1 LVQSDE
7 ERKQKEREYYQ
18 THKEDYR
25 RRGKEWNEKNR
36 ERRNE
41 QARLR
46 RLKNPEKFKKY
57 QKEWNEKNPDNL
69 KKSQKK
75 YYHNN
80 KEARRANSK
89 KWEINNRE
97 RYLKRAKDYNKLHS
111 KDKQEWNKNK
121 RLLVLSHYSKIL
133 SKSNIPICMN
143 CGLNGIEFLHIDHI
157 EGIKNKEVK
166 HIRAGS
172 NLINY
177 LIRENFPKGYQ
188 VLCGNCNWLK
198 HFELKGKIL
207 STKKENVQKRIVL
220 NNIKKEVMTYYS
232 KGKIQCMCCG
242 FGNLLA
248 LTMDHIKGRKDVKH
262 RIDYQGK
269 LLYYWLRRNDYPK
282 DFQVLCIM
290 CNLAKHDN
298 DVCPHQLEEIKN

>member
-1 LVQSDE
+1 MVLSDD
-7 ERKQKEREYYQ
+7 ERKQREREYYQ

-25 RRGKEWNEKNR
+25 RRSKEWNEKNR
-36 ERRNE
+36 DRLNE
-41 QARLR
+41 LSRLR
-46 RLKNPEKFKKY
+46 RLKDPEKFKKY
-57 QKEWNEKNPDNL
+57 QKEWNEKNPNNV
-69 KKSQKK
+69 KESQKK
-75 YYHNN
+75 YYHSN
-80 KEARRANSK
+80 KEARLKNSQKWIKENPKRYQKRSQEYRDSHK
-89 KWEINNRE
+89 KQFQ
-97 RYLKRAKDYNKLHS
+97 KRNFDR
-111 KDKQEWNKNK
+111 
-121 RLLVLSHYSKIL
+121 RLLVLNYYSKVL

-157 EGIKNKEVK
+157 EGIKNKEEVK

-198 HFELKGKIL
+198 HFELKGKKL

-220 NNIKKEVMTYYS
+220 NNVKKEVMTHYS
-232 KGKIQCMCCG
+232 KGKIQCACCG

-262 RIDYQGK
+262 RVDYQGK

-298 DVCPHQLEEIKN
+298 DKCPHQSDIM

>member
-1 LVQSDE
+1 LLLLVQTDE

-46 RLKNPEKFKKY
+46 RLKDPEKFKKY
-57 QKEWNEKNPDNL
+57 RKEWMKANPD
-69 KKSQKK
+69 KVKAGQKK
-75 YYHNN
+75 YYHKN
-80 KEARRANSK
+80 KEARKKNSQ
-89 KWEINNRE
+89 KWINENPE
-97 RYLKRAKDYNKLHS
+97 RYQKRSAEYRKSHVQQFQKRNKDR
-111 KDKQEWNKNK
+111 
-121 RLLVLSHYSKIL
+121 RLLVLNHYSKIL
-133 SKSNIPICMN
+133 SNSNIPICKDCRLVGN
-143 CGLNGIEFLHIDHI
+143 EFLHIDHI
-157 EGIKNKEVK
+157 DGIKNKEEVK

-177 LIRENFPKGYQ
+177 LIREDFPVGYQ

-198 HFELKGKIL
+198 HFESTEKTL
-207 STKKENVQKRIVL
+207 STKRENVVKRNL
-220 NNIKKEVMTYYS
+220 WNNLKKEVMNHYS
-232 KGKIQCMCCG
+232 KGKTKCVCCG
-242 FGNLLA
+242 FDNLLA
-248 LTMDHIKGRKDVKH
+248 LTIDHVVGRKNVTH
-262 RIDYQGK
+262 RKDYQGK
-269 LLYYWLRRNDYPK
+269 LLYYWLRRNNYPK

-298 DVCPHQLEEIKN
+298 DVCPHERN